1 MPSAARTL
9 NMTKIFRIATIPL
22 SLNILLNGQLRF
34 LATFSDITAVSGAG
48 FDLDKVAEREG
59 VKIHEISIE
68 RKISIFRDL
77 VSLIRLYRYF
87 RKEKPDIIH
96 SITPKAG
103 LLSMIAGKWAGVPV
117 RIHTFTGLI
126 FPYRRGPMRYLL
138 LSMDRVLCWHATH
151 IYPEGQGVKDQLQNF
166 RVTAKPLKV
175 LANGNVNGIDTLHF
189 SPDSVTAEAKQTL
202 RDSLQIKPGDFV
214 FLFVGRLVRDKGIRE
229 LVKAFWAL
237 EKLLIADPALTGE
250 GSEPDDALSAQAEPR
265 LSIRPKLILVG
276 PLEQHLNPLRKE
288 TMALI
293 EKNPNIIT
301 TGFQDDV
308 RPYMAIS
315 DAFVFPSYRE
325 GFPNV
330 VLQAGAMELPAIVT
344 DINGSNEIVHNRQNG
359 LVIPVKDENSLLAAM
374 NEIVR
379 DSDLR
384 SVLTKNLRAEI
395 EEKYSQQKVWEALRE
410 EYERLAP

>member
-1 MPSAARTL
+1 
-9 NMTKIFRIATIPL
+9 
-22 SLNILLNGQLRF
+22 
-34 LATFSDITAVSGAG
+34 
-48 FDLDKVAEREG
+48 
-59 VKIHEISIE
+59 
-68 RKISIFRDL
+68 
-77 VSLIRLYRYF
+77 
-87 RKEKPDIIH
+87 
-96 SITPKAG
+96 
-103 LLSMIAGKWAGVPV
+103 
-117 RIHTFTGLI
+117 
-126 FPYRRGPMRYLL
+126 
-138 LSMDRVLCWHATH
+138 
-151 IYPEGQGVKDQLQNF
+151 
-166 RVTAKPLKV
+166 LKV

-202 RDSLQIKPGDFV
+202 RDSLLIKPGDFV

-237 EKLLIADPALTGE
+237 EKLLIADAVLTGE

-265 LSIRPKLILVG
+265 LPIRPKLILVG

-325 GFPNV
+325 GFPNG
-330 VLQAGAMELPAIVT
+330 VLQAGAMEMPAIVT
-344 DINGSNEIVHNRQNG
+344 DINGCNEIVNNRENG

-395 EEKYSQQKVWEALRE
+395 EEKYSQQKVWEALKA
-410 EYERLAP
+410 EYERLLK